1 MTSITKE
8 GGRDSLQNIR
18 FDSISTRVITHKDLT
33 VFGYLQSLTL
43 REHELRVP
51 EKRVLRR
58 TYVPKKEEVTRGWR
72 EKHNEEL
79 IICTLHKVIRVIK
92 SRRMT

>member
-72 EKHNEEL
+72 ELYK
-79 IICTLHKVIRVIK
+79 
-92 SRRMT
+92 